1 MIPVFL
7 RNNCLVMNPFDL
19 ITDDNLIYLMCEN
32 WDTGPLLNMSE
43 VYKRIYLVCK
53 PIIDKRSQERL
64 NKIKKN
70 LEKAKQRIPYHRVN
84 PKSSFLLGFP
94 IRFYFNSRKIKQ
106 AFWYIPS
113 HKIAGTYQEVESMLK
128 DFGYTSKESKD
139 IIFKDGFRHTD
150 KMRSKIYRDALKEEK
165 DRLTSLVEN

>member
-1 MIPVFL
+1 MNRKMIPIFL

-53 PIIDKRSQERL
+53 PIIDKRRRVRL
-64 NKIKKN
+64 DKIKEN
-70 LEKAKQRIPYHRVN
+70 LEKANQRICYHRVKGKN
-84 PKSSFLLGFP
+84 SILLGIP
-94 IRFYFNSRKIKQ
+94 YKLEGP
-106 AFWYIPS
+106 FWYIPS